1 MKDFYP
7 VLLHDSTKGKAA
19 VALDKVFASLLFQ
32 LAESSSGS
40 APSRSPL

>member
-7 VLLHDSTKGKAA
+7 ILLHDSTKGKAA

-32 LAESSSGS
+32 
-40 APSRSPL
+40 